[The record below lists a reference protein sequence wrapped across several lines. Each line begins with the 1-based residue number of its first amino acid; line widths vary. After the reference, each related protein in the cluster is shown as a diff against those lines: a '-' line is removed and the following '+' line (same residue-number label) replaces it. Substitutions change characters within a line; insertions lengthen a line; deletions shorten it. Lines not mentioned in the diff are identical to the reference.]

1 MWKSFHIGWNL
12 KENRRRR
19 CGLRMRS
26 FFPEP
31 EIGRW
36 DDNSSMLWILLILFA
51 NLWCFVSLSC
61 FCCFCCFWAFCQREW
76 ICFANMAWH
85 MFGLDMMFLFQ
96 SFRIGCDLQVNPK
109 RGMSLVWGNECLN
122 QQKTCH
128 LSLDSQL
135 PDVSALTLA
144 WSRLWFCR
152 HVLNYCKDIETLHLY
167 HFFELAATAL

>member
-1 MWKSFHIGWNL
+1 MAFAWDHSSLSQKLGDDMTIVP
-12 KENRRRR
+12 
-19 CGLRMRS
+19 
-26 FFPEP
+26 FFEFCWYYLP
-31 EIGRW
+31 IC
-36 DDNSSMLWILLILFA
+36 D
-51 NLWCFVSLSC
+51 VLSC

-152 HVLNYCKDIETLHLY
+152 YVWSIVRTSEPYTCITSSSWLLQHCNEVYMEDRAVGL
-167 HFFELAATAL
+167 